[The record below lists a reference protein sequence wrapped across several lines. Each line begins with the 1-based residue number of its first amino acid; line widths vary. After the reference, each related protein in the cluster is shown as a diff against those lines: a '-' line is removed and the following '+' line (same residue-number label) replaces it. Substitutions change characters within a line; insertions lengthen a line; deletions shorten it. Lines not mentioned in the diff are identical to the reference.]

1 MYKRN
6 SFNSLKCLQKE
17 IHTNKINLQIKLFFL
32 IKKKLY
38 IKTNVNWKKLQQIN
52 SYDITEFP
60 HSLLLYRETFNT
72 HTKLQVSKIII
83 KLY

>member
-6 SFNSLKCLQKE
+6 SFNSLEKCLQKE
-17 IHTNKINLQIKLFFL
+17 IHTNKISIQIKLFFL

-83 KLY
+83 KL